1 MLVLSN
7 NKKIIFIFIT
17 LILAFIFLFFFSLS
31 IGPIQI
37 PFRKVLE
44 NLFHYSDTLEYRI
57 IFDTRLPRS
66 LTACLVGISLGLAG
80 MNLQLISQNPM
91 ACPSLLGINQ
101 GAGLGIVI
109 ILAFFPF
116 CHPTLFLTCAIMG
129 GLLATALIYFIA
141 NKTEISPLKFI
152 LAGQAIN
159 ALFYAIIQGILVF
172 LPTRSGVILI
182 NLNGSLAG
190 SSWEL
195 LKWTFVPL
203 ILAIFF
209 NCLSLKQLHIL
220 ALGKN
225 TSSAI
230 GLNYNYSIIFF
241 LIISLI
247 LSSLSVALIG
257 PILFLPLI
265 INHFSKIC
273 VGNNPYIL
281 APFVGVFGASFILL
295 CDSVMKMIF
304 IEKELAIGL
313 LIAIIG
319 APILILTSKI
329 RNKNCNV

>member
-1 MLVLSN
+1 M
-7 NKKIIFIFIT
+7 
-17 LILAFIFLFFFSLS
+17 FLFFFSLS
-31 IGPIQI
+31 LGPVQI
-37 PFRKVLE
+37 SFKNVLI
-44 NLFHYSDTLEYRI
+44 NLLHYSDTLEYRI
-57 IFDTRLPRS
+57 IFDTRLPRT

-80 MNLQLISQNPM
+80 MNLQYISQNPM
-91 ACPSLLGINQ
+91 ACPSLLGISQ

-116 CHPTLFLTCAIMG
+116 CHPTIYLTCAVIG
-129 GLLATALIYFIA
+129 AILAAILIYSVS
-141 NKTEISPLKFI
+141 NKTGISPLKFI

-159 ALFYAIIQGILVF
+159 ALFYAIIQAILIF

-195 LKWTFVPL
+195 LQWTFIPL
-203 ILAIFF
+203 ILAIFVNF
-209 NCLSLKQLHIL
+209 LFLKKLHIL
-220 ALGKN
+220 SFGKS
-225 TSSAI
+225 TSISI

-241 LIISLI
+241 LIVTVI

-273 VGNNPYIL
+273 IGSNPYIL
-281 APFVGVFGASFILL
+281 TPFVVVFGASFILL
-295 CDSVMKMIF
+295 CDSLMKLIF
-304 IEKELAIGL
+304 VEKEVAIGL

-319 APILILTSKI
+319 APILILTSKL
-329 RNKNCNV
+329 RNKNWNV